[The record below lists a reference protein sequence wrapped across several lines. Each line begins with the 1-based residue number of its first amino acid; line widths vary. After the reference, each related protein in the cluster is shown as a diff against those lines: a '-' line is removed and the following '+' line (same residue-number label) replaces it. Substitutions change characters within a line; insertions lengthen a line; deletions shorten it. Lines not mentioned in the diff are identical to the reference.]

1 MKIVS
6 KEIDTIVVF
15 KKGKVPIPYKFK
27 YAEGDEA
34 EKREIKI
41 DKIIRTEKKR
51 IAGIDSIIY
60 LCQSYINERII
71 QYELKYIIGE
81 YRWVLYKR

>member
-1 MKIVS
+1 VKIVS

-27 YAEGDEA
+27 YSEGTDGEVD
-34 EKREIKI
+34 EIKI
-41 DKIIRTEKKR
+41 DKIVQTEKKR

-60 LCQSYINERII
+60 FCQSKVNGTFI
-71 QYELKYIIGE
+71 QYELKYIIND
-81 YRWVLYKR
+81 YRWVLYKL